1 MKKRKER
8 RVHFK
13 PQQVYGFMV
22 SGISTNLI

>member
-8 RVHFK
+8 RAFFK

-22 SGISTNLI
+22 SGINTSLI